1 MNSNINQPGEERGQ
15 AFLENLGRGKT
26 IYEIEAE
33 EENLLLDAIEDY
45 KTEYSVKTVKTNS
58 KKFKQFFKRWKR
70 SE

>member
-33 EENLLLDAIEDY
+33 EVGGLDEYGDKDNDGEELDY
-45 KTEYSVKTVKTNS
+45 DEEKS
-58 KKFKQFFKRWKR
+58 
-70 SE
+70 